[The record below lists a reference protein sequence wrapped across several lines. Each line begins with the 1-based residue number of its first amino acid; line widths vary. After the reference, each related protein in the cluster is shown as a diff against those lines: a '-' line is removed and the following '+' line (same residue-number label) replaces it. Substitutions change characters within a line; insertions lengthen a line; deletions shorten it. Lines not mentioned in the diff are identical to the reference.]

1 MATTTF
7 FRIGTLYIEV
17 STSSLLPDLQQLLP
31 SFTPFVCLQPEEET
45 ALKVTIRTEE
55 EVEPALTAPTTS
67 LTSFEWEGAT
77 CHIEVCADDPSCHVL
92 RIIPPVGR
100 EYVAVCSKRFTEA
113 DIRLHGTS
121 EDTFVLNNL
130 LMMLYAFMAAPHG
143 VLMMHAS
150 VIKHAGHAYLFLG
163 KSGTGKSTHSSLW
176 LKHIPDCELLN
187 DDNPLV
193 KVDAV
198 GHHVQVFGSPWSGKT
213 PCYRNEE
220 AAAGAFVR
228 LEQAPFNQISK
239 VKAAPA
245 FSYLYPSCSC
255 LREDAII
262 NSSIINSITKAIEA
276 VPVFHLKCLPNKEA
290 ALLCYETVVKGGEGR
305 EKGQKTHQI
314 N

>member
-1 MATTTF
+1 MVTTTF
-7 FRIGTLYIEV
+7 FRIGSLDIAV
-17 STSSLLPDLQQLLP
+17 NTSSLLPELQQLLP
-31 SFTPFVCLQPEEET
+31 SFTPFVSAQPEQDV
-45 ALKVTIRTEE
+45 ALTVTIRSEEE
-55 EVEPALTAPTTS
+55 EVSESALTAPTTS
-67 LTSFEWEGAT
+67 LTSFEWEGAR
-77 CHIEVCADDPSCHVL
+77 CYIEVCADDPSCHVL
-92 RIIPPVGR
+92 RIVPPVGK
-100 EYVAVCSKRFTEA
+100 EYTTYCRHRFTEA
-113 DIRLHGTS
+113 DIYLHRKP

-130 LMMLYAFMAAPHG
+130 LMMLYAFIAAPHG

-193 KVDAV
+193 KVEAV
-198 GHHVQVFGSPWSGKT
+198 GQHVQVFGSPWSGKT

-255 LREDAII
+255 LREDAAI
-262 NSSIINSITKAIEA
+262 NSAIIDSVTAAISII
-276 VPVFHLKCLPNKEA
+276 PVYHLKCLPDKEA
-290 ALLCYETVVKGGEGR
+290 AMMCYEAVRKG
-305 EKGQKTHQI
+305 
-314 N
+314 